1 MRNRSKLATQ
11 MMKPLYGEM
20 KKWTRP
26 KDKRLPRSKGFVFFV
41 VLCAIIVPCTLILS
55 GAFVGS
61 NKSNA
66 YSSDGPHNDH
76 GNDIRIGKGNGK
88 SNGNGMISNSS
99 KKSFSEMLS
108 FRAELK
114 NHNTSL
120 RKWKMI
126 DFQDDSNPHGFK
138 CDWARFEPSTSK
150 GKNAAAGKN
159 IEMCV
164 HSFPDIVSDDIKSHH
179 QWRECNILPHFWEQS
194 MIGHSHRGADH
205 SEELSTISSNPTPIY
220 LEIGANI
227 GSCVMEMLFST
238 DAPIIAFEPNPKNWF
253 TLRETMRRLDKS
265 YQDRL
270 VLLPIALGSAPSKN
284 KIYSASNNMGNSQVG
299 TAIKDV
305 GWEGQKFLV
314 EDQFEI
320 QIERLEDVLELLVG
334 PDLDIPL
341 VKLDAQG
348 FECEILKGMGRN
360 VADKIRHVHFEKE
373 DLFLKAHNCVDL
385 LERFHDYGFDI
396 YKNNK
401 VLIDPSAYRK
411 NMATANLDA
420 KRPHDMGENVLVK
433 VQA

>member
-1 MRNRSKLATQ
+1 MTQMRNRSKMAMQ
-11 MMKPLYGEM
+11 MMKPLSE
-20 KKWTRP
+20 KLNKWTSP
-26 KDKRLPRSKGFVFFV
+26 KDKRRLPRRKGFIFFV

-61 NKSNA
+61 
-66 YSSDGPHNDH
+66 D
-76 GNDIRIGKGNGK
+76 
-88 SNGNGMISNSS
+88 NGMSSNSS
-99 KKSFSEMLS
+99 KKSFSEMLF

-114 NHNTSL
+114 NHKTSL

-138 CDWARFEPSTSK
+138 CDWAPFKPSTSK

-164 HSFPDIVSDDIKSHH
+164 HSFPDILSDAIKNSH
-179 QWRECNILPHFWEQS
+179 QWGECNILPHFWEQS
-194 MIGHSHRGADH
+194 LIAHSSHRGAGADR
-205 SEELSTISSNPTPIY
+205 SNPTPIY

-227 GSCVMEMLFST
+227 GACVMEMLFST

-284 KIYSASNNMGNSQVG
+284 TIYAASNNMGNSQVG
-299 TAIKDV
+299 TAIKDL
-305 GWEGQKFLV
+305 GLKGQEFLV
-314 EDQFEI
+314 EDQYEI

-334 PDLDIPL
+334 PDDLDSIPL
-341 VKLDAQG
+341 VKMDAQG
-348 FECEILKGMGRN
+348 FECEILKGMGQH
-360 VADKIRHVHFEKE
+360 VADKIGHVHFEKE
-373 DLFLKAHNCVDL
+373 DLFLKAHNCLDL

-396 YKNNK
+396 YGNNNK

-411 NMATANLDA
+411 NMPAAANLDA
-420 KRPHDMGENVLVK
+420 KRGPHDMGENVLVK